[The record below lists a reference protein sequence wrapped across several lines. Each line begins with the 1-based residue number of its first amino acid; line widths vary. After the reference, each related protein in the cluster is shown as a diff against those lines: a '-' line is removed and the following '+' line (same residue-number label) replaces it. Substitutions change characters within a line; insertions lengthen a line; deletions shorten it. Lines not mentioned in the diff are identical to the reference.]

1 MSRTDLA
8 AFIRAN
14 TRPLPVPSLPSIC
27 LYQADEVTPLWLIT
41 EKEMDRSRLAPP
53 FWAFPWSGGQ
63 ALAIYLRDHPEVVA
77 GKRVLDLACGSGLV
91 GIAAMQAGAARVL
104 CNDIDVYAEAA
115 VALNAEL
122 NGVHIDFLS
131 GDLLVGPATPILE
144 SLNVDVILAGDI
156 CYEKT
161 MTEAMLTFLGQAINR
176 RGAEV
181 QNATVLV
188 GDPHRTYFP
197 STGFRKLADYSVR
210 TIADIEDVAE
220 KPAAV
225 WELIRWQNT
234 ITTSTMSN
242 FPPPTSDR

>member
-1 MSRTDLA
+1 MTDRHLE
-8 AFIRAN
+8 AFIRAH
-14 TRPLPVPSLPSIC
+14 TRPLPVPSLPGIS
-27 LYQADEVTPLWLIT
+27 LYQADEVTPLWLMT
-41 EKEMDRSRLAPP
+41 EKDMDRSRLAPP
-53 FWAFPWSGGQ
+53 FWAFAWSGGQ
-63 ALAIYLRDHPEVVA
+63 ALAVYVLDHPEVVA

-91 GIAAMQAGAARVL
+91 GIAAMQAGAAHVI
-104 CNDIDVYAEAA
+104 CNDIDAYAEAA
-115 VALNAEL
+115 VALNADL

-131 GDLLVGPATPILE
+131 GDLLVGPAPPILDH
-144 SLNVDVILAGDI
+144 LNVDVVLAGDI

-161 MTEAMLTFLGQAINR
+161 MTEAMLTFLGQAI
-176 RGAEV
+176 V

-242 FPPPTSDR
+242 SPPPISDR